1 MLRLLFFLMGFGF
14 MVIGFTYIITYLN
27 LISMGYS
34 FNLYFRY
41 ILSRFECLLAI
52 IGFIIVFTVIITK
65 GDYNDIHI

>member
-1 MLRLLFFLMGFGF
+1 MLRLLFFLLGFGF

-34 FNLYFRY
+34 FNLYLRY
-41 ILSRFECLLAI
+41 ILGRGECLLSI

-65 GDYNDIHI
+65 GDYNDIYL